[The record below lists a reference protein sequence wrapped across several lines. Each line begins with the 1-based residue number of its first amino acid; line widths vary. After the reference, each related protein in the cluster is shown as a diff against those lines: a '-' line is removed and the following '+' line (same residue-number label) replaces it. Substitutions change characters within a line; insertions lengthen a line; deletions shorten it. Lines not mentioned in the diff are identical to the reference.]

1 MSASVHIGM
10 QVVLA
15 GADSGKAGP
24 LGLLVVVLL
33 GIACYFLF
41 KSMSGHLRK
50 VQNGFDTPA
59 VPPSATPPNAFY
71 TAPHDTVDEPR
82 ATPRTNRTTPDI
94 DRTTTD
100 TNITTTVSD
109 GSDAQSVPKRSN

>member
-1 MSASVHIGM
+1 MSVPDRAGVHLL
-10 QVVLA
+10 LA
-15 GADSGKAGP
+15 GEDSGKAGP

-50 VQNGFDTPA
+50 VQNGFDTPP
-59 VPPSATPPNAFY
+59 VLRPATPPNAFPP
-71 TAPHDTVDEPR
+71 APHDTVDEPP
-82 ATPRTNRTTPDI
+82 ATLDTDRMTTDT

-100 TNITTTVSD
+100 SH
-109 GSDAQSVPKRSN
+109 GPDAQSVPKRAN